1 VVDDSQTMSARTRFT
16 QLFLAAVVTAAI
28 AAPAAR
34 AGDPTGAQ
42 YQNSVSQ
49 IEKGVGGG
57 GNSHTNTSVAHGSG
71 PLNSPVVSGLPFTG
85 LDLVA
90 LGAVA
95 VALMSLGL
103 VLRRLTVPSPLR

>member
-1 VVDDSQTMSARTRFT
+1 MILRTMTPRTRFT
-16 QLFLAAVVTAAI
+16 RILLAAAVTAAI
-28 AAPAAR
+28 AAPAAQ
-34 AGDPTGAQ
+34 AGNPTDTQ
-42 YQNSVSQ
+42 YQNGVTQ

-57 GNSHTNTSVAHGSG
+57 GSDGASTSGSQSAG

-103 VLRRLTVPSPLR
+103 VLRRLTVAPPLR

>member
-1 VVDDSQTMSARTRFT
+1 MILRTRFAH
-16 QLFLAAVVTAAI
+16 LFLAAVVTAAI
-28 AAPAAR
+28 AAPAAQ

-57 GNSHTNTSVAHGSG
+57 GSDNGPNTGGSQSAG
-71 PLNSPVVSGLPFTG
+71 PLNSPVVQGLPFTG

-95 VALMSLGL
+95 IALMSLGL
-103 VLRRLTVPSPLR
+103 VLRRITVAPPLN

>member
-1 VVDDSQTMSARTRFT
+1 MNPRMTVRTRFT
-16 QLFLAAVVTAAI
+16 HFFLAAAVTAAI
-28 AAPAAR
+28 AAPAAQ

-57 GNSHTNTSVAHGSG
+57 GNSNASTSVAHGAG

-85 LDLVA
+85 FDLVA
-90 LGAVA
+90 LAAVA

-103 VLRRLTVPSPLR
+103 VLRRLTV

>member
-1 VVDDSQTMSARTRFT
+1 MIPRTMTVRTRFSRI
-16 QLFLAAVVTAAI
+16 FLAAVVTAAI
-28 AAPAAR
+28 VAPAAQ

-57 GNSHTNTSVAHGSG
+57 GNGPSTGGSQGSG
-71 PLNSPVVSGLPFTG
+71 PLNSPVVQGLPFTG

-95 VALMSLGL
+95 IALMSLGL
-103 VLRRLTVPSPLR
+103 VLRRITVAPPLN

>member
-1 VVDDSQTMSARTRFT
+1 MTMNVRTRFT
-16 QLFLAAVVTAAI
+16 LFFSAVVVTAAI
-28 AAPAAR
+28 AAPAVQ

-42 YQNSVSQ
+42 YENGVTQ

-57 GNSHTNTSVAHGSG
+57 NGKAKTSHG

-85 LDLVA
+85 LDLVR

-95 VALMSLGL
+95 IALMSLGL
-103 VLRRLTVPSPLR
+103 ALRRLTVSAPLK